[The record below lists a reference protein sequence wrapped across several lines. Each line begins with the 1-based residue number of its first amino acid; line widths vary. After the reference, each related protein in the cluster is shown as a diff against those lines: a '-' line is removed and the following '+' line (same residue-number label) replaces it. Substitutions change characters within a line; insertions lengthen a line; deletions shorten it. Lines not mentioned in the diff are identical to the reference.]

1 MNEFVSDH
9 VLLPA
14 GVLGSAAPRPL
25 AHVGWLRM
33 VAINA
38 KWLHCVRGDDGGCV
52 APFAGCG
59 YLPATQT
66 RSVITD
72 CQHNLVDT
80 VSSQHGLRRIH
91 LITLTFSRSAGSV
104 EVVAYFHIRIPD
116 ELKQRTREAADSL
129 GIKES
134 EFVREAV
141 EAAIQRVELANA
153 WLVYRV
159 RKDKRA
165 PWLVV
170 TASDEKAALKKAKKE
185 FGAAGFSL
193 EVVRAFEAPKQ
204 DLAVVP
210 R

>member
-1 MNEFVSDH
+1 MSIH

-14 GVLGSAAPRPL
+14 GVLDSAAPRPP
-25 AHVGWLRM
+25 AHVGWLLV
-33 VAINA
+33 VAIYA
-38 KWLHCVRGDDGGCV
+38 KRLHCVRDVDGGDV
-52 APFAGCG
+52 APFAGSGC
-59 YLPATQT
+59 LPAPKT
-66 RSVITD
+66 RSVTTA
-72 CQHNLVDT
+72 CQHNHVDT
-80 VSSQHGLRRIH
+80 VSSQHVPRCIH
-91 LITLTFSRSAGSV
+91 LITLTFSRSVGSV

-159 RKDKRA
+159 RKGKRA

-193 EVVRAFEAPKQ
+193 EVIRAFEAPKQ